1 MLAIGDL
8 QVTMGPDRAATGKA
22 GSLFPD
28 SPRQH
33 LLGAWQGFGWQAPSG
48 LAPAPSEKQQKFSR
62 WLTSVSDQTARYDL
76 NYGSTGSAADE
87 VFLINSQTSGTL
99 PNRNPEWKAERLPLR
114 VGNQIGGLAYGVM
127 DETMKLPINMED
139 QEAGNAM
146 DNYAHRL
153 VPPSTRPE
161 VIDPDFT
168 WQNPEGLISLPTA
181 SLALAKSLNPLP
193 HASRISASAPT
204 GC

>member
-1 MLAIGDL
+1 MKNPQLVQTSKRGFTLIITISLLVLLTMVAVGVLSLSSVTLRASNQGNASAVARANARLALMLAIGDL

-87 VFLINSQTSGTL
+87 VFLINSQTSGTCRTGI
-99 PNRNPEWKAERLPLR
+99 RNGKRS
-114 VGNQIGGLAYGVM
+114 
-127 DETMKLPINMED
+127 D
-139 QEAGNAM
+139 
-146 DNYAHRL
+146 
-153 VPPSTRPE
+153 
-161 VIDPDFT
+161 
-168 WQNPEGLISLPTA
+168 SLCGWA
-181 SLALAKSLNPLP
+181 IKSVAWLM
-193 HASRISASAPT
+193 A
-204 GC
+204 